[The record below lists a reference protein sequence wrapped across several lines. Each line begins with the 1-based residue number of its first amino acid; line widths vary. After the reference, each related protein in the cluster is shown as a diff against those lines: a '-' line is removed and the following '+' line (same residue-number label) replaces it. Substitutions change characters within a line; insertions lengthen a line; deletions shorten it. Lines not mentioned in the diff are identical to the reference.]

1 MHAQARSELAG
12 WQQQVSDAAAQSEA
26 SAAALAAAQRQAEE
40 LQRQLGEAQ
49 QGSARLKS
57 SWLHRWGVLLFG
69 GVRRCY
75 CSERATVLRH
85 HPTTSA

>member
-49 QGSARLKS
+49 QGSARLKEQLAAQVGCVAV
-57 SWLHRWGVLLFG
+57 WRGAQVLL
-69 GVRRCY
+69 
-75 CSERATVLRH
+75 
-85 HPTTSA
+85 